1 VPDISAV
8 DTKAIRP
15 ETIEFRQKVAGS
27 RHPWRFLAANMSDGT
42 LRTVG
47 VLVSL
52 FQSSNGK
59 RRSVPLIGIEEP
71 EAALHPGALGVLLDA
86 LLDASDDAQIVVT
99 SHSPDLLDDQR
110 LDAES
115 ILAVRSQDGATEIT
129 PLDDST
135 RATLKERLYSPGEL
149 LRLEQLQPDREAAR
163 RARQSK
169 LFEVLGN
176 SE

>member
-1 VPDISAV
+1 MRDGGNIASVLSQLAKRDEKTKARIEQYLGKVVPDISAV
-8 DTKAIRP
+8 DTKAIGP
-15 ETIEFRQKVAGS
+15 KETIEFRQKVAGS

-115 ILAVRSQDGATEIT
+115 ILAVRSQD
-129 PLDDST
+129 
-135 RATLKERLYSPGEL
+135 
-149 LRLEQLQPDREAAR
+149 
-163 RARQSK
+163 
-169 LFEVLGN
+169 
-176 SE
+176 